1 MSGIELEYRTEIAR
15 LLNRGGVSAAPLRQL
30 AAISIFDDEEYENYD
45 FDLVSPRQ
53 RSSIAAV
60 LKEAGFRQVSGRT
73 LLAPNGGKPIVFPK
87 PGILGTDP
95 SRPADVLLSQNHSVV
110 LVTPTQALLLY
121 LHHFGREDASG
132 LREELNALVW
142 EQPANLDKVRE
153 WARPAGLGRAF
164 LTLRSELEG
173 AQAEGIDLRRR
184 HLFRSRLPR

>member
-1 MSGIELEYRTEIAR
+1 MTETELEYRTGVAR

-30 AAISIFDDEEYENYD
+30 AVISIFDDEEYENYD
-45 FDLVSPRQ
+45 VDFVSPRR

-60 LKEAGFRQVSGRT
+60 LTGAGFRQISGRT
-73 LLAPNGGKPIVFPK
+73 FLAPGGGEPIIFPK

-121 LHHFGREDASG
+121 LHHFGHEDASALAG
-132 LREELNALVW
+132 ELNALVW

-153 WARPAGLGRAF
+153 WARAAGLGRAF
-164 LTLRSELEG
+164 LTLRSELAR
-173 AQAEGIDLRRR
+173 AQAQGIDLRRR